1 MPKLPS
7 IVQELERIHRASPD
21 IAFMVDAGRSV
32 VVWVNAGFVATSGLV
47 AADVIGG
54 DLGRLRPTGEASL
67 SAWREAVGAVTDGRA
82 GRYDLECHRPDG
94 TSFIVDLTFLPI
106 TTAEDG
112 TLYVIAT
119 GRDVTRARRLQAD
132 LAEREQRF
140 QDFAEIASDWFWE
153 IDENMRFTWISP
165 SVEAYCGVPPSL
177 FLGNKRTEM
186 RVTPLGSTLAAHE
199 SDLAA
204 RRPFKDFLYR
214 GRDLGGR
221 MHAVSSS
228 GKPIYDAEG
237 RFRGYRG
244 TGRNVTQLYEAE
256 RRLRSAIESMRDGFA
271 LFDADDRLV
280 LHNQRWIE
288 FYPHAHQM
296 QGLIGATFEQILRH
310 CPPGHIRDL
319 DVERDADGWI
329 ERRIA
334 QHREASGDPIEQ
346 LHGDGR
352 WLRIYEQRT
361 AEGGVIGLWS
371 DITSLKL
378 AQVEARN
385 AREMAEAHS
394 RAKSAFLA
402 NMSHELRTP
411 LNAIIGF
418 SETMSRELLGPIGAP
433 RYLEYTEDIH
443 KSGIYLLDLI
453 NDILDL
459 SRIEAGKRE
468 LLPERIDLG
477 ELVEEARRMIHPVA
491 QRGRVTVKVAPSAAM
506 PAVVDRR
513 AVQQILL
520 NLLSNAVKFSP
531 EGASVEVLLRREG
544 EMAVIT
550 VVDQGPG
557 IPPDKIEM
565 LGRPFV
571 QVDDVLSRRQP
582 GSGLGLAITRALAEL
597 HGGSLSIESRL
608 GHGTRVSVHLPVD
621 RLTAV
626 AA

>member
-1 MPKLPS
+1 MAAVPH
-7 IVQELERIHRASPD
+7 IVLELERIHRASPD
-21 IAFMVDAGRSV
+21 IAFMVDARRAD
-32 VVWVNAGFVATSGLV
+32 VVWVNAGFVATTGML
-47 AADVIGG
+47 AADTIGR
-54 DLGRLRPTGEASL
+54 DLGRLRPSGEAAL
-67 SAWREAVGAVTDGRA
+67 GAWREAVAAVAEGRPGRFDLACQRLDGSA
-82 GRYDLECHRPDG
+82 
-94 TSFIVDLTFLPI
+94 FIVDLTCLPVAS
-106 TTAEDG
+106 AEDG

-119 GRDVTRARRLQAD
+119 GRDVTRARRLQTD

-153 IDENMRFTWISP
+153 IDENLRFTWISP
-165 SVEAYCGVPPSL
+165 SVEAYCGVPAS
-177 FLGNKRTEM
+177 FFIGQKRTEM
-186 RVTPLGSTLAAHE
+186 RVTPLDTSLAAHE
-199 SDLAA
+199 ADLAA
-204 RRPFKDFLYR
+204 RRPFKDFMYR
-214 GRDLGGR
+214 GRDLSGR
-221 MHAVSSS
+221 SHAVSSS
-228 GKPIYDAEG
+228 GKPIFDAEG

-288 FYPHAHQM
+288 FYPHARTM
-296 QGLIGATFEQILRH
+296 AGLIGSTFEQILRH
-310 CPPGHIRDL
+310 CPPAHIL
-319 DVERDADGWI
+319 DPEVERDAESWL

-334 QHREASGDPIEQ
+334 QHREASGEPIEQ
-346 LHGDGR
+346 LHADGR

-371 DITSLKL
+371 DITGLKL
-378 AQVEARN
+378 AQLEARN

-433 RYLEYTEDIH
+433 RYLEYADDIH
-443 KSGIYLLDLI
+443 NSGIYLLDLI

-468 LLPERIDLG
+468 LVPERIDLG
-477 ELVEEARRMIHPVA
+477 ELIEEATRMISPVA
-491 QRGRVTVKVAPSAAM
+491 QRGRVTVKVPSGAGM

-520 NLLSNAVKFSP
+520 NLLSNAIKFSP
-531 EGASVEVLLRREG
+531 EGASVDVLLRRDG

-557 IPPDKIEM
+557 IPADKIDT

-597 HGGSLSIESRL
+597 HGGSLSIESQL
-608 GHGTRVSVHLPVD
+608 GHGTRVSVTLPVN
-621 RLTAV
+621 RL
-626 AA
+626 AAAAA

>member
-1 MPKLPS
+1 LPDVPN
-7 IVQELERIHRASPD
+7 IVLELERIHRASPD
-21 IAFMVDAGRSV
+21 IAFMVDGRQSR
-32 VVWVNAGFVATSGLV
+32 VVWVNAGFVATTGML
-47 AADVIGG
+47 AADTIGR
-54 DLGRLRPTGEASL
+54 DLSRLRPEGEAALKS
-67 SAWREAVGAVTDGRA
+67 WRAAVDAVAA
-82 GRYDLECHRPDG
+82 GRPGRFDVACRRADG
-94 TSFIVDLTFLPI
+94 APFVVDLTFLPV
-106 TTAEDG
+106 TTGEDG
-112 TLYVIAT
+112 TPYVLAT
-119 GRDVTRARRLQAD
+119 GRDVTRARRLQVD

-153 IDENMRFTWISP
+153 IDENLRFTWISP

-177 FLGNKRTEM
+177 FLGHKRTEM
-186 RVTPLGSTLAAHE
+186 RITPLDSTLAAHE
-199 SDLAA
+199 ADLAA
-204 RRPFKDFLYR
+204 RRPFKDFMYR
-214 GRDLGGR
+214 GRDLAGR

-228 GKPIYDAEG
+228 GKPIFDADG
-237 RFRGYRG
+237 TFRGYRG

-256 RRLRSAIESMRDGFA
+256 RRLRSAIEAMRDGFA
-271 LFDADDRLV
+271 LFDADDRL
-280 LHNQRWIE
+280 LMHNQRWVE
-288 FYPHAHQM
+288 FYPHARNVPQLV
-296 QGLIGATFEQILRH
+296 GLTFEQILRAA
-310 CPPGHIRDL
+310 PPGHVIDT
-319 DVERDADGWI
+319 DGDREAWFT
-329 ERRIA
+329 RRLA
-334 QHREASGDPIEQ
+334 KHREANGEPIEQ
-346 LHGDGR
+346 LHADGR
-352 WLRIYEQRT
+352 WLMIYEQRT
-361 AEGGVIGLWS
+361 AEGGTIGIWT

-378 AQVEARN
+378 AQLEART

-477 ELVEEARRMIHPVA
+477 ELVEEAARMISPVA
-491 QRGRVTVKVAPSAAM
+491 QRGRVKVVIVPSAAM
-506 PAVVDRR
+506 QAVVDRR

-520 NLLSNAVKFSP
+520 NLLSNAIKFSP
-531 EGASVEVLLRREG
+531 EGASVEVLLGRDG

-557 IPPDKIEM
+557 IPADKIET